1 MSIETLRTVPLFQRL
16 EEVELKKIAAA
27 AVVRSFAR
35 NSIVITE
42 GDTSNSLYLIL
53 SGKVKVFV
61 SDEDGKTN
69 TINQLGAGDY
79 FGELS
84 LIDAEPRSASVATL
98 TTCKMSIIS
107 GTFLYDYVSSNPN
120 VAIALLQGMARRLRD
135 TTNHA
140 KNLALMDVYGRIA
153 RVLLTEASEE
163 DGQIITPALTQK
175 DIADRIGSSREMVS
189 RILKDLRAGDY
200 ITLDGKRIVIN
211 KTIPERW

>member
-1 MSIETLRTVPLFQRL
+1 MSTEALRAVPLFERL
-16 EEVELKKIAAA
+16 DDHDLQKIATA
-27 AVVRSFAR
+27 AVVRSFPK

-42 GDTSNSLYLIL
+42 GDNSNSLYLIL
-53 SGKVKVFV
+53 SGEVKVFV

-69 TINQLGAGDY
+69 TVNRLGAGDY

-98 TTCKMSIIS
+98 TTCKMSIVS
-107 GTFLYDYVSSNPN
+107 RAFLFDYIESNPR

-135 TTNHA
+135 TTDHA

-163 DGQIITPALTQK
+163 NGQLITPTLTQQ
-175 DIADRIGSSREMVS
+175 DIADRVGSSREMVS

-200 ITLDGKRIVIN
+200 IALNGKRIIIN
-211 KTIPERW
+211 KAIPERW